1 MITTNEL
8 LQLYKTFM
16 AKFSA
21 KYIIQIVLLFL
32 PVKAVHHKIFY
43 KMISFP
49 SVAFQEFCS
58 IMYDIMHVFLR
69 NAFSME
75 IVYYKY
81 LVKWKDISPFSIKY
95 AAL

>member
-1 MITTNEL
+1 M
-8 LQLYKTFM
+8 
-16 AKFSA
+16 S
-21 KYIIQIVLLFL
+21 
-32 PVKAVHHKIFY
+32 
-43 KMISFP
+43 SFP

-81 LVKWKDISPFSIKY
+81 LVKWKDISPFSIKF